1 MFSSTRNPVIMM
13 SRGALRPLHSAFISS
28 RTVAEKKITNA
39 NTNKF
44 FSSAKEAAGDAAAS
58 AKEAAGGATSFAKR
72 NPFAFQL
79 IIATLKTSAAD
90 IMAQTIA
97 EKKSFSEIDWKRNGI
112 FVVFGAA
119 YLGGF
124 QYWIMVNKYRQWF
137 PTMESFAKLS
147 IAQKL
152 KDKAGLI
159 DAAKM
164 ILFDIFVHMPWMY
177 FPAYYTCKEFVFGK
191 SWSPIDWVKNGCTN
205 YIGNI
210 KEDLTAMVKLW
221 GPSDCI
227 QFALPMHIR
236 MPFRHLVSFF
246 WTAYVS
252 YTRGSVD
259 DEEPL
264 QRRLTEAQEAVA
276 GEFVKHD

>member
-1 MFSSTRNPVIMM
+1 MM
-13 SRGALRPLHSAFISS
+13 SRGALRPLRSVFMTS
-28 RTVAEKKITNA
+28 RMVTQKKIGFSNIS
-39 NTNKF
+39 KL
-44 FSSAKEAAGDAAAS
+44 FSSVKQSAGEAAGS
-58 AKEAAGGATSFAKR
+58 TKEAAGGVASFAKR

-79 IIATLKTSAAD
+79 IVATGKTSAAD
-90 IMAQTIA
+90 IMAQVVA

-112 FVVFGAA
+112 FVVFGAV

-137 PTMESFAKLS
+137 PTMDSFAKLS
-147 IAQKL
+147 FAQKL

-164 ILFDIFVHMPWMY
+164 VLFDICVHMPWMY
-177 FPAYYTCKEFVFGK
+177 FPAYYTCKEFVFGR
-191 SWSPIDWVKNGCTN
+191 SWSPVDWVNDGCSN
-205 YIGNI
+205 YVGNI

-236 MPFRHLVSFF
+236 MPFRHMVSFF

-252 YTRGSVD
+252 YTRGAVD
-259 DEEPL
+259 KEDEPL
-264 QRRLTEAQEAVA
+264 QRRLSQAQEAIA
-276 GEFVKHD
+276 GEFVKPE